1 MTPDDEQQT
10 GFNSNYWQPVLA
22 AAMDQM
28 GKTLTDSMLEQLV
41 KEDKV
46 RVRSKMGFADDLT
59 FLFLNN
65 MLKNSIAKEIGYL
78 SNLRT
83 LDLSENALTGT
94 IPDFIGKLR
103 SAS

>member
-1 MTPDDEQQT
+1 MTPEDDQQVS
-10 GFNSNYWQPVLA
+10 FNINYWRPVLA
-22 AAMDQM
+22 AAMTQM
-28 GKTLTDSMLEQLV
+28 GKTLTDRMLEDLQ
-41 KEDKV
+41 KEDKL

-65 MLKNSIAKEIGYL
+65 MLKYSIAKEIVYL

-94 IPDFIGKLR
+94 IPDYIGK
-103 SAS
+103 